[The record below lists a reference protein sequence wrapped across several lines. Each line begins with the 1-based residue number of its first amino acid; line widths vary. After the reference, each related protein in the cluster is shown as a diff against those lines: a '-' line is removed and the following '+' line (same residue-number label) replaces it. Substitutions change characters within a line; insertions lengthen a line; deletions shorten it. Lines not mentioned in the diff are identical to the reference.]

1 LIVKLG
7 SHSKDPIIAS
17 LCERLSRIEGVGK
30 RDTPQRCFLKF
41 GNETLASLGIEAG
54 HPVVEFRT
62 SGSDYAAAHG
72 SSFVV
77 PHPQG
82 PMAEKGWL
90 QARPADEGEADKLY
104 AWIAGFAQSLLKPRK
119 NK

>member
-1 LIVKLG
+1 MIVKLG

-17 LCERLSRIEGVGK
+17 LCERLSRIEGVSK
-30 RDTPQRCFLKF
+30 RDTPQRCFLKI
-41 GNETLASLGIEAG
+41 GNETLASLGLEARK
-54 HPVVEFRT
+54 PVVEFRT
-62 SGSDYAAAHG
+62 CESDYATAHG

-90 QARPADEGEADKLY
+90 QARPVDEGEADRLY
-104 AWIAGFAQSLLKPRK
+104 AWIEGFAQSVRKPRK
-119 NK
+119 GK